1 MKNRI
6 VLISSLLL
14 GLMFTSCDEVIDID
28 VPDNTEKIVVE
39 GQITTE
45 VDSSYVRL
53 TKSLGYFDNTN
64 ATPLV
69 TDAVVDVN
77 GISFNHI
84 GNGVYKASSGYVG
97 TIGSIYNLKIT
108 HQGKTYTSSS
118 TLEPMF
124 EIDTVVSYFKPASG
138 FIEEGYAVAYLAKDN
153 RARTKYT
160 YFRFGFTNTEDTE
173 GKDSLFDVRILF
185 DNRNSI
191 INEPFVFE
199 LPFLRL
205 QPNDTALL
213 IFRSIDEP
221 VNRYYQALSNRGNA
235 GGPFSTPPANLPTN
249 INGGALGLF
258 AAYDVKRFRA
268 AIKE

>member
-1 MKNRI
+1 MKNILSI
-6 VLISSLLL
+6 VSVLLF
-14 GLMFTSCDEVIDID
+14 GLMLTSCEEVIDVN
-28 VPDNTEKIVVE
+28 VPDNTEKIVIE

-45 VDSSYVRL
+45 TDSSFVRV
-53 TKSLGYFDNTN
+53 TKSVGYFNNTS
-64 ATPLV
+64 ATPLI

-77 GISFNHI
+77 GITFTHVGDGI
-84 GNGVYKASSGYVG
+84 YKAPLGYVG
-97 TIGSIYNLKIT
+97 TTGSIYNLKVKY
-108 HQGKTYTSSS
+108 QGATYTSST

-124 EIDTVVSYFKPASG
+124 EVDTVLSYFKPASG

-160 YFRFGFTNTEDTE
+160 YFRFGFRNTKDTE

-185 DNRNSI
+185 DNRNSVM
-191 INEPFVFE
+191 NEPFVFE

-221 VNRYYQALSNRGNA
+221 VNRYYQALNNRGNT

-249 INGGALGLF
+249 ISGGALGLF
-258 AAYDVKRFRA
+258 AAYDVKRYIVP
-268 AIKE
+268 IKE

>member
-1 MKNRI
+1 MKNI
-6 VLISSLLL
+6 LSIISVLLF
-14 GLMFTSCDEVIDID
+14 GLMFTSCDEVIELD
-28 VPDNTEKIVVE
+28 VPDNTEKLVIE

-45 VDSSYVRL
+45 IDSSFVRV
-53 TKSLGYFDNTN
+53 TKSVGYFNNTN
-64 ATPLV
+64 APPFI
-69 TDAVVDVN
+69 TDALVDVK
-77 GISFNHI
+77 GIIFSHVGDGI
-84 GNGVYKASSGYVG
+84 YKAPAGYVG
-97 TIGSIYNLKIT
+97 TTGSIYNLKVQY
-108 HQGKTYTSSS
+108 QGAKYTSST

-124 EIDTVVSYFKPASG
+124 DVDTVVSYFKPASG

-160 YFRFGFTNTEDTE
+160 YFRFGFRNIKDTE

-185 DNRNSI
+185 DNKNSV

-221 VNRYYQALSNRGNA
+221 VNRYYQALNNRGNS

-258 AAYDVKRFRA
+258 AAYDIKRYNVP
-268 AIKE
+268 IKQ